1 MSRKTGMVL
10 HMKSAGGTPPH
21 AVEPAAAGPASSWTF
36 LTNHAHVL
44 VCLSQD
50 PELRVR
56 DLAERVGITERAI
69 HRILTDLTRA
79 GYVSSVR
86 AGRRNRYSL
95 DLGRPM
101 RHPLERA
108 TSVRRLVEA
117 LVQAEAS
124 PNPE

>member
-1 MSRKTGMVL
+1 MNRAAS
-10 HMKSAGGTPPH
+10 SEAN
-21 AVEPAAAGPASSWTF
+21 AVEARAAGPASSWTF

-44 VCLSQD
+44 ICLSQD
-50 PELRVR
+50 PDLRVR
-56 DLAERVGITERAI
+56 DLADRVGITERAI

-101 RHPLERA
+101 RHPLDRA
-108 TSVRRLVEA
+108 TPVRRLVEVFERA
-117 LVQAEAS
+117 DAS
-124 PNPE
+124 SKSE

>member
-1 MSRKTGMVL
+1 MVL
-10 HMKSAGGTPPH
+10 HMKNAEGTLSHAGE
-21 AVEPAAAGPASSWTF
+21 ARAAGPAASWTF
-36 LTNHAHVL
+36 LTNHGHVL

-50 PELRVR
+50 PDLRVR

-108 TSVRRLVEA
+108 TRVARLVEV
-117 LVQAEAS
+117 LGQADAR
-124 PNPE
+124 PEPE

>member
-1 MSRKTGMVL
+1 MVL
-10 HMKSAGGTPPH
+10 QMQMKSADEALSGAGETR
-21 AVEPAAAGPASSWTF
+21 PAGQASPWTF

-44 VCLSQD
+44 LCLSQD
-50 PELRVR
+50 PGLRVR

-69 HRILTDLTRA
+69 HRIMVDLTRA

-95 DLGRPM
+95 ELGLPL

-108 TSVRRLVEA
+108 IPVRRLVEVLLREGA
-117 LVQAEAS
+117 GPA
-124 PNPE
+124 PE